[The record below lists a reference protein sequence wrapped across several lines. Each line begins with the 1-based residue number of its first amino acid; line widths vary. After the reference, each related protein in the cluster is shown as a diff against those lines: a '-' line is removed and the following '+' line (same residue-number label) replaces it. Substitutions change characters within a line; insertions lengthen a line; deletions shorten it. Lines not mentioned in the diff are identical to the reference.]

1 MTRQFAIHPVL
12 QRDCILLGRF
22 PACHLLLHRNAT
34 IPWLILVPKSDAA
47 DLFGLEEPAR
57 AAVLAECGQAA
68 GLMRSHFGL
77 QKINFAQI
85 GNIVPQLHLH
95 VVGRSEGDACWPSPV
110 WGSTY
115 PRTDYSQA
123 QLKSLRSASAAL
135 PGFSL
140 VNG

>member
-1 MTRQFAIHPVL
+1 MTQPFEIHPVL

-34 IPWLILVPKSDAA
+34 IPWLILIPETDAA
-47 DLFGLEEPAR
+47 DLFGLEEPVR
-57 AAVLAECGQAA
+57 SMVLSECGQAA
-68 GLMRSHFGL
+68 GLVRSHFGL

-95 VVGRSEGDACWPSPV
+95 VVGRSEADPCWPSPV

-115 PRTDYSQA
+115 PKTDYSQA
-123 QLKSLRSASAAL
+123 QLQSLRSAL
-135 PGFSL
+135 QGLETF
-140 VNG
+140 VQEM